1 MPMMRSWGS
10 RSGDLAQGT
19 ARATAG
25 GRTGTEPGEDPT
37 AGVREIRGKQ
47 PEAGETAGNP
57 AEVVATHARCGS
69 GDGEVAAVGRA
80 GLLQLSGGSRQRE
93 TASSVPRCGYPV
105 LAAGVT
111 PSEPA

>member
-1 MPMMRSWGS
+1 MRFRRRG
-10 RSGDLAQGT
+10 REIG
-19 ARATAG
+19 RAVW
-25 GRTGTEPGEDPT
+25 EDPDNR
-37 AGVREIRGKQ
+37 ALH
-47 PEAGETAGNP
+47 PEAEDDRQADARETAGNP

-105 LAAGVT
+105 LAADVT